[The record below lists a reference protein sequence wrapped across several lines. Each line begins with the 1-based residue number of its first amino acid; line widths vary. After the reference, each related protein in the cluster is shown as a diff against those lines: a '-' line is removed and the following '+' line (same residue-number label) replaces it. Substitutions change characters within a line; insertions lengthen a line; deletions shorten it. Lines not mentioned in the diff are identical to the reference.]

1 MKSKQYVRL
10 FRTGK
15 NQVLSI
21 PRDFELEGDSAIIAK
36 RGDRLIVEPVKKKPL
51 LELLATLA
59 PIEEV
64 FVDIGESLL
73 PLDDVEV

>member
-21 PRDFELEGDSAIIAK
+21 PRDFELEGDSAVIAM

-59 PIEEV
+59 PIEDV
-64 FVDIGESLL
+64 FVDIGESLM